1 MNPLHK
7 VIDDQLAEAAKTTP
21 EGEFV
26 AVTCQ
31 IVLRFSGPVIGA
43 LRAHPTH
50 HGHGLYQILAPAQT
64 PERKPT
70 MVEITF
76 HIDEVVAFG
85 IQREPS
91 SISTPRGAGKIF
103 TPQ

>member
-7 VIDDQLAEAAKTTP
+7 VIDDHLADAAKSTP

-43 LRAHPTH
+43 LRAHPKY
-50 HGHGLYQILAPAQT
+50 HGDGLYMILAPAQT
-64 PERKPT
+64 PDRKPT
-70 MVEITF
+70 MVEISF

-91 SISTPRGAGKIF
+91 AIAQPRGAGSIF
-103 TPQ
+103 KPH